1 MQEMIARGI
10 YCSGGLYM
18 YYSHTPQ
25 DIDNILAAMDERFD
39 SLGKAITED
48 KVDNMLPAPVCEVVF
63 KRRLV

>member
-1 MQEMIARGI
+1 
-10 YCSGGLYM
+10 M